1 MCVQMSW
8 VHQSIELYWRLQG
21 ILDVC
26 VYVQVSQVHQSTELY
41 WRLQGILDVCV
52 CVQVSQVYQSIELS
66 RLAELAPFTTPL
78 HLEKVVVETAHSN
91 NILVILF

>member
-1 MCVQMSW
+1 M
-8 VHQSIELYWRLQG
+8 
-21 ILDVC
+21 
-26 VYVQVSQVHQSTELY
+26 
-41 WRLQGILDVCV
+41 CV